1 LKSAPFRKG
10 GAIVS
15 FDLHFALSMLPTV
28 LEAIP
33 VTILVALA
41 ACIGASI
48 IGFLLEMLRRSNRY
62 LGFFIRFVID
72 FIRSTPVLVQIYFF
86 YFVLPFYGV
95 TLPALAVGM
104 IGLSIY
110 YSGYLA
116 EVFKAGIEAI
126 PAGQFEAAKA
136 LGLKRVDAV
145 MFVIAPQMLRN
156 IAAPMGNYF
165 VSILKSTPYLSVIGV
180 NEMLGASMQVAS
192 DTFRYGEPMAMVG
205 ITFLL
210 LAVSV
215 VLFVRLLEERLLFSS
230 RR

>member
-1 LKSAPFRKG
+1 LN
-10 GAIVS
+10 
-15 FDLHFALSMLPTV
+15 FDLHFAVSMLPTV
-28 LEAIP
+28 FEAMP

-41 ACIGASI
+41 ACVGASLV
-48 IGFLLEMLRRSNRY
+48 GFLLETLRRSNRY
-62 LGFFIRFVID
+62 LGLLIRFVID

-86 YFVLPFYGV
+86 YFVLPFYGI
-95 TLPALAVGM
+95 TLPALGVGM

-110 YSGYLA
+110 YSGYMA
-116 EVFKAGIEAI
+116 EVFKAGIDAV
-126 PAGQFEAAKA
+126 PAGQFEAGKA
-136 LGLKRVDAV
+136 LGLKRTDT
-145 MFVIAPQMLRN
+145 MIFVIAPQMLRN

-192 DTFRYGEPMAMVG
+192 DTFRYGEPMAIVG

-210 LAVSV
+210 LAASV
-215 VLFVRLLEERLLFSS
+215 AWFVRLLEERLLLSS

>member
-1 LKSAPFRKG
+1 
-10 GAIVS
+10 
-15 FDLHFALSMLPTV
+15 MLPTV